1 MARPLRIQYPK
12 AVYHVTCRGIE
23 RRSIYKDDKD
33 RRTFLETL
41 VASSKIYNIRIYSY
55 VLMSNHFHLLIETP
69 LGNLSEFMRHFNI
82 TYTRNYNVRHKRAG
96 NLYQGR
102 YKSILVDKESYLSML
117 SRYIHLNPVKIKSMK
132 ARSEAEKRKYLRN
145 YKWSSLPGYIDLR
158 KVKDFI
164 DYTFVL
170 EEYGGDD
177 KKGRAAYRD
186 RIYNEISIKQDIK
199 DRIIG
204 QSILG
209 TDKFIEMISEKYLS
223 VVNDTRENPA
233 LKEIQKY
240 QAKDK
245 IIRVIERET
254 GEKIDAIKK
263 QRGSLRQIVMDV
275 LYRFGGLK
283 GTEIGTLL
291 GVDYSTVSLGRKR
304 LREKLLKDQEL
315 RRVLHKIEGGL
326 SIAKI

>member
-1 MARPLRIQYPK
+1 MARPLRIQYPG

-23 RRSIYKDDKD
+23 RKSIYKDDKD
-33 RRTFLETL
+33 RKTFLEIL
-41 VASSKIYNIRIYSY
+41 VTSSKIYNIKIYSY

-69 LGNLSEFMRHFNI
+69 LGNLSEFMRHINI

-102 YKSILVDKESYLSML
+102 YKSILVDKESYLSIL
-117 SRYIHLNPVKIKSMK
+117 SRYIHLNPVKIKSIK
-132 ARSEAEKRKYLRN
+132 GRTEKEKRQYLRK
-145 YKWSSLPGYIDLR
+145 YKWSSLPGYIDQR
-158 KVKDFI
+158 KVQDFI
-164 DYTFVL
+164 DYAFVL

-177 KKGRAAYRD
+177 KNGRAAYRD

-199 DRIIG
+199 ERIVG

-209 TDKFIEMISEKYLS
+209 TDKFIEWIFEKHISVATEK
-223 VVNDTRENPA
+223 RERPA

-245 IIRVIERET
+245 IIKVIEKET
-254 GEKIDAIKK
+254 GEKIGAIKK
-263 QRGSLRQIVMDV
+263 QRGSLRQVVMDM

-283 GTEIGTLL
+283 GTEIGELL
-291 GVDYSTVSLGRKR
+291 SVDYSTVSLGRKR
-304 LREKLLKDQEL
+304 LREKLRKDREL
-315 RRVLHKIEGGL
+315 RRLLIKIEDRL
-326 SIAKI
+326 SI

>member
-1 MARPLRIQYPK
+1 MARPLRIQYPG

-23 RRSIYKDDKD
+23 RKSIYKDDKD
-33 RRTFLETL
+33 RKTFLEIL
-41 VASSKIYNIRIYSY
+41 VTSGKIYNIKIYSY
-55 VLMSNHFHLLIETP
+55 VLMRNHFHLLIETP
-69 LGNLSEFMRHFNI
+69 FGNLGEFMRHFNI

-132 ARSEAEKRKYLRN
+132 GRAENEKKQYLRK
-145 YKWSSLPGYIDLR
+145 YKWSSLPGYIDQR
-158 KVKDFI
+158 KVQDSI

-177 KKGRAAYRD
+177 KNGRAAYRD

-199 DRIIG
+199 GKIIG

-209 TDKFIEMISEKYLS
+209 TDKFIEWISEKYLRGAT
-223 VVNDTRENPA
+223 DKRESPA
-233 LKEIQKY
+233 LKALQRY
-240 QAKDK
+240 QAEDK
-245 IIRVIERET
+245 IIKVIEKET
-254 GEKIDAIKK
+254 GEKINAIKK
-263 QRGSLRQIVMDV
+263 KRGSLRQIAMDV

-283 GTEIGTLL
+283 GAEIGTIL
-291 GVDYSTVSLGRKR
+291 GVDYSTVSQGRKR
-304 LREKLLKDQEL
+304 LREKLRKDREL
-315 RRVLHKIEGGL
+315 RHILNKIENRL
-326 SIAKI
+326 SI

>member
-1 MARPLRIQYPK
+1 MARPLRIQYPG

-23 RRSIYKDDKD
+23 RKSIYKDDKD
-33 RRTFLETL
+33 RKTFLEIL
-41 VASSKIYNIRIYSY
+41 VTSGKIYNIKIYSY

-69 LGNLSEFMRHFNI
+69 FGNLGEFMRHFNI

-102 YKSILVDKESYLSML
+102 YKSILVDKESYMSML

-132 ARSEAEKRKYLRN
+132 GRAEKEKKQYLRK
-145 YKWSSLPGYIDLR
+145 YKWSGLPGYIDQR
-158 KVKDFI
+158 KVQDFI

-170 EEYGGDD
+170 EEYGGDN
-177 KKGRAAYRD
+177 KNGRAAYRD

-199 DRIIG
+199 GEIIG

-209 TDKFIEMISEKYLS
+209 TDKFIEWISEKYLRGTT
-223 VVNDTRENPA
+223 DKRESPA
-233 LKEIQKY
+233 LKALQRY
-240 QAKDK
+240 QAEDK
-245 IIRVIERET
+245 IIKVIEKET
-254 GEKIDAIKK
+254 GEKINAIKK

-283 GTEIGTLL
+283 GVEIGTIL
-291 GVDYSTVSLGRKR
+291 GVDYSTVSKGRKQKR
-304 LREKLLKDQEL
+304 KKLQKDREL
-315 RRVLHKIEGGL
+315 RHVLSTIQTRL
-326 SIAKI
+326 SI